1 MILRIV
7 GFLLLAGLALFGV
20 LVAAVCVCARKER
33 HAAPAQCII
42 VPGAKVWPDGRMT
55 GTLQKRC
62 RRALELWREDESAII
77 IPCGG
82 QGADEPVA
90 EAEAMRLYFEAEG
103 VPPARIK
110 TECTSVNTR
119 ENLVNARK
127 IMRDAGL
134 RTAVIVTS
142 DYHVQRTL
150 WLARDVGIDA
160 RGLAA
165 PSPTTPR
172 AYRRARLREACSWAA
187 YAVRRVKLSDE

>member
-1 MILRIV
+1 MILWIA
-7 GFLLLAGLALFGV
+7 GALLLAGLALFGA
-20 LVAAVCVCARKER
+20 LVAAVCFCARKER
-33 HAAPAQCII
+33 HVAPAQCII

-62 RRALELWREDESAII
+62 CRAMELWRADESAII

-82 QGADEPVA
+82 RGTDEPIA
-90 EAEAMRLYFEAEG
+90 EAEAMRLYFETEG
-103 VPPARIK
+103 VPPERIK
-110 TECTSVNTR
+110 TDCASVNTQ
-119 ENLVNARK
+119 ENLANARK
-127 IMRDAGL
+127 IMQAAGL

-150 WLARDVGIDA
+150 WLAQDIGIDA
-160 RGLAA
+160 QGLAA

-187 YAVRRVKLSDE
+187 YAVRRVKLHKV